1 MIFRGIVLIKL
12 SDVPTISQESDLDK
26 NPDCHR
32 KEIFTR
38 IPPLPD
44 SMSLEKDSFE
54 ELSKRKDEPS
64 KKFVEF
70 QEKCQNEKR
79 FFGMG

>member
-26 NPDCHR
+26 NPDCR
-32 KEIFTR
+32 RQEIFTR